1 MVLDLRSSRAQ
12 EDMGPRLLYFL
23 TPSPRHHVS
32 RIKRKW
38 VENLTVWI
46 PVWENPGRKNLKKRK
61 AACEMHAAAKKFGDQ
76 L

>member
-12 EDMGPRLLYFL
+12 EVMGPSLLYFL

-32 RIKRKW
+32 SIKRKK

-61 AACEMHAAAKKFGDQ
+61 AACEMHADVLFFF
-76 L
+76 